1 MADSLACERD
11 SARVSLVIPCR
22 AEYIGV
28 ARLAILGVASR
39 MSFSYDKV
47 EDLRLAV
54 GEACTSAVERA
65 QAMDQTEGN
74 IEIVCDMSP
83 ERLQIEVR
91 DEVSCMEHGTGR
103 LLELPEP
110 TEEQSISALLM
121 EILVDEIQ
129 TESDP
134 STGTTVRMSKYLD
147 RPE

>member
-1 MADSLACERD
+1 M
-11 SARVSLVIPCR
+11 PCR

-54 GEACTSAVERA
+54 GEACTGAVERA
-65 QAMDQTEGN
+65 KAVDVCDGT
-74 IEIVCDMSP
+74 IEICCTMRDDSLSV
-83 ERLQIEVR
+83 EVV
-91 DEVSCMEHGTGR
+91 DNVAPLAGEDGKAV
-103 LLELPEP
+103 LPEP

-129 TESDP
+129 TEGNASL
-134 STGTTVRMSKYLD
+134 GTTVRMVKYLD
-147 RPE
+147 QSE